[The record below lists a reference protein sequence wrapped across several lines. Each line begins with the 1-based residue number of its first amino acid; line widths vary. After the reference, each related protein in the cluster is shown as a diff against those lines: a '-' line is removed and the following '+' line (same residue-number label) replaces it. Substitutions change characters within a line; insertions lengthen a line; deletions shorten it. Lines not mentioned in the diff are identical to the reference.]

1 MSLARFFKHSI
12 YFDFPQISRTD
23 NDINTSNNKFQ
34 IFQLNNYQLLDYQ
47 YSFRT
52 ELLPLLP
59 DYQFKAKNAT
69 ISTILFAD
77 TIIQVKVYKS
87 TETFIIDFWILL
99 IARSKGWDEIVELKK
114 RNGGSIKPEFK
125 LWDKNFF

>member
-1 MSLARFFKHSI
+1 M
-12 YFDFPQISRTD
+12 
-23 NDINTSNNKFQ
+23 
-34 IFQLNNYQLLDYQ
+34 
-47 YSFRT
+47 
-52 ELLPLLP
+52 PLLP
-59 DYQFKAKNAT
+59 DYQFKGKNAT

-125 LWDKNFF
+125 LWDKKFF